1 MFSKEQLT
9 KEQRF
14 IFDKENKMLYEIVPS
29 WIDYKYDFKNQ
40 LHPEQHNAL
49 HRTSLALITYG
60 DKELLEGVKS
70 CFRKFGMINYP
81 KDKYWY
87 QACRCNP
94 RMWEDDVSRDQI
106 IMALTALYIQDKDS
120 AKEIASHLPYKL
132 SRRFNMVPSM
142 YFWVKYIENEKKS
155 NLNLF
160 SFIFFTEILFSF
172 IFSFIGVFL
181 KIKQLVYPSFALHL
195 SAWQLYILP
204 ENKLIKLMKKML
216 LKILKNRDEK
226 NFFVRKLLGD
236 KEITKKHFEK
246 YRPMNSFRWEIYFK
260 HTDRNIRLLSPQEAA
275 ANTID
280 IDIID
285 FLFKKN

>member
-29 WIDYKYDFKNQ
+29 WIDYKYDFKNE
-40 LHPEQHNAL
+40 LHPEKHNAL
-49 HRTSLALITYG
+49 HRTSLALIAYG
-60 DKELLEGVKS
+60 DKDLLEGVKNS
-70 CFRKFGMINYP
+70 FRKFNMINYP
-81 KDKYWY
+81 KNKYWY

-106 IMALTALYIQDKDS
+106 IMALTALYIKEKDS

-142 YFWVKYIENEKKS
+142 YFWVKYISNEKKLW
-155 NLNLF
+155 LNLF
-160 SFIFFTEILFSF
+160 SLSFFMEMFFSF
-172 IFSFIGVFL
+172 IFSFIGIFL
-181 KIKQLVYPSFALHL
+181 NIKQLIFPSFAVHL

-204 ENKLIKLMKKML
+204 ENKLNKLMKKML

-226 NFFVRKLLGD
+226 NYFVRKLLGD
-236 KEITKKHFEK
+236 KEIKKVNFDK

-260 HTDRNIRLLSPQEAA
+260 TTDRHIRHLSTQEAA
-275 ANTID
+275 ANTLD
-280 IDIID
+280 VDIID
-285 FLFKKN
+285 FLFKNK